1 MVSFLVQRD
10 PRYIFLALILDCPAV
25 ISVILVNNLAT
36 YLDMISND
44 TSVVDVVTINILVGE
59 GQSSTILQDVTNG
72 SPIILRFSL
81 REYVTSLQEKSDLNF
96 TCVAWDFDQR

>member
-1 MVSFLVQRD
+1 M
-10 PRYIFLALILDCPAV
+10 FLALLLDCPVV
-25 ISVILVNNLAT
+25 ISVVLINNLAT

-72 SPIILRFSL
+72 SPIIFRFSL
-81 REYVTSLQEKSDLNF
+81 REYVTSLLEKSDLNF
-96 TCVAWDFDQR
+96 TCVAWDFDER

>member
-1 MVSFLVQRD
+1 
-10 PRYIFLALILDCPAV
+10 
-25 ISVILVNNLAT
+25 
-36 YLDMISND
+36 MISND
-44 TSVVDVVTINILVGE
+44 TSVVDVMTINILVGE

-81 REYVTSLQEKSDLNF
+81 REYVTSLPEKSDLNF

>member
-1 MVSFLVQRD
+1 M
-10 PRYIFLALILDCPAV
+10 FLALLLDCSAV
-25 ISVILVNNLAT
+25 ISVILINNLAT

-96 TCVAWDFDQR
+96 MCVAWDFDQR